1 MPLFSYRSGGLVLIP
16 VLLLG
21 LLSACDNAPQ
31 NSQETPAPASEGE
44 TAKAPSPGPVTGSE
58 ALPPGHP
65 PFEGMTPAAPPPPM
79 PTDAAAMP
87 AGHPPMPGV
96 GQQPAAEGEA
106 PAHPVPSD
114 KELAINLPESV
125 MGKWSAVTFEVTAVD
140 GSKDTLEVALGS
152 ETSVPGSNLM
162 LRAEVFVP
170 AYKSDFKTI
179 TSASNALDN
188 PAAKVALIEN
198 QQVVAK
204 GWVFQNLPEFNSFSS
219 DKVSVRLL
227 SAVEAGSPSDSQGL
241 KQ

>member
-1 MPLFSYRSGGLVLIP
+1 MP
-16 VLLLG
+16 
-21 LLSACDNAPQ
+21 A
-31 NSQETPAPASEGE
+31 
-44 TAKAPSPGPVTGSE
+44 
-58 ALPPGHP
+58 
-65 PFEGMTPAAPPPPM
+65 
-79 PTDAAAMP
+79 DAAAMP
-87 AGHPPMPGV
+87 PGHPPMPGAV
-96 GQQPAAEGEA
+96 QQPAADGEA
-106 PAHPVPSD
+106 PAHPVSSD

-125 MGKWSAVTFEVTAVD
+125 MGKWSAVTFEVTTVD
-140 GSKDTLEVALGS
+140 GSKDKLEVVLGS

-219 DKVSVRLL
+219 DKVSIRLL
-227 SAVEAGSPSDSQGL
+227 SAAEASSPSDSQGL